1 MTQILADRTALTLS
15 DAWSGQPRNA
25 TLARHWLAG
34 QLAAESGGVRTN
46 AAQIVAELITNAIKH
61 THSGDPG
68 GRFVVAVDAASGPW
82 VWVGVIDEGAVTEP
96 VATRLET
103 GVLYESRMGLA
114 VVEALAVGWGHEPY
128 GRGRITWATIA
139 R

>member
-1 MTQILADRTALTLS
+1 MTQIIADRMALTLS
-15 DAWSGQPRNA
+15 DAWPGQPRNA
-25 TLARHWLAG
+25 TDARHWLIER
-34 QLAAESGGVRTN
+34 LAAESGGVRYK
-46 AAQIVAELITNAIKH
+46 AEQIIGELIANAIKH
-61 THSGDPG
+61 TYSGSPG
-68 GRFVVAVDAASGPW
+68 GRFVVAVDAGSPW

-114 VVEALAVGWGHEPY
+114 VVEALAEAWGHEPY